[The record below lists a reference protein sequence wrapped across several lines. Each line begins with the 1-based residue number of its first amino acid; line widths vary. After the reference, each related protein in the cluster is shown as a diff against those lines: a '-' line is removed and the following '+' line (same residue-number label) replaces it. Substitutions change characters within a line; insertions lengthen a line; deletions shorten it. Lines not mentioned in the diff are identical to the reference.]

1 MPAGRP
7 CKFTSPEQLEGL
19 IKDYFDSI
27 TISVPRTKSNTNP
40 DKDVDDDFRE
50 PILNNLWEQIVDTE
64 WVSIPSILWLCEYLD
79 IHRSTLIEYEELN
92 EFSNTIKK
100 AKQIIEKYNAEQL
113 YRKEQVTGIIFNL
126 KNNFDWKDKSE
137 VDNNTKITVVWDVLN
152 SIWVTRP
159 NLTNDGSW
167 NT

>member
-7 CKFTSPEQLEGL
+7 SKFTSPEQLEGL

-27 TISVPRTKSNTNP
+27 TISVPRTKQNTNP

-79 IHRSTLIEYEELN
+79 IHRSTLIDYEEIP

-137 VDNNTKITVVWDVLN
+137 VDNNTKFTLVWDVLSEIQWLN
-152 SIWVTRP
+152 
-159 NLTNDGSW
+159 
-167 NT
+167 

>member
-7 CKFTSPEQLEGL
+7 LKFTSPEQLEWL

-27 TISVPRTKSNTNP
+27 TISTPRTKHNTDP

-50 PILNNLWEQIVDTE
+50 PILNNLWEQIIDTE

-79 IHRSTLIEYEELN
+79 IHRSTLIEYEEMN

-100 AKQIIEKYNAEQL
+100 AKQIIEKYNSEQL

-137 VDNNTKITVVWDVLN
+137 VDNNTKLSVSGVKTININVWD
-152 SIWVTRP
+152 
-159 NLTNDGSW
+159 D
-167 NT
+167 

>member
-19 IKDYFDSI
+19 IKEYFDSI
-27 TISVPRTKSNTNP
+27 TISKPRTKQNTNP
-40 DKDVDDDFRE
+40 DKEVDDDFKE
-50 PILNNLWEQIVDTE
+50 PILNNLGEQIIDTE

-79 IHRSTLIEYEELN
+79 IHRSTLIEYEEMN

-137 VDNNTKITVVWDVLN
+137 VDSNHSG
-152 SIWVTRP
+152 SISI
-159 NLTNDGSW
+159 GSILSEIQW
-167 NT
+167 QN

>member
-1 MPAGRP
+1 
-7 CKFTSPEQLEGL
+7 
-19 IKDYFDSI
+19 
-27 TISVPRTKSNTNP
+27 
-40 DKDVDDDFRE
+40 
-50 PILNNLWEQIVDTE
+50 LNNLWEQIVDTE

-79 IHRSTLIEYEELN
+79 IHRSTLIDYEEIP

-137 VDNNTKITVVWDVLN
+137 VDNNTKFTLVWDVLSEIQWLN
-152 SIWVTRP
+152 
-159 NLTNDGSW
+159 
-167 NT
+167 

>member
-7 CKFTSPEQLEGL
+7 SKFTSPEQLEGL

-27 TISVPRTKSNTNP
+27 TISVPRTKQNTNP

-64 WVSIPSILWLCEYLD
+64 WISIPSILWLCEYLD
-79 IHRSTLIEYEELN
+79 IYRWNLLEYEEKD
-92 EFSNTIKK
+92 EFRNTIKK

-137 VDNNTKITVVWDVLN
+137 VDNNLSGN
-152 SIWVTRP
+152 LSI
-159 NLTNDGSW
+159 GSILSDIQW
-167 NT
+167 LK